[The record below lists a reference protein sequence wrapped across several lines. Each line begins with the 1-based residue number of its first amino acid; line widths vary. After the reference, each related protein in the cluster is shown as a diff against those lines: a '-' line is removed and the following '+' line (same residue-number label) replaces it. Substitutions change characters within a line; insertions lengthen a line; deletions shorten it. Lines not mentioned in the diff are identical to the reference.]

1 MKRRIGIACLLV
13 IALLFSGCGVKDSD
27 FQAADPNNKD
37 LVIVE
42 VPSGS
47 TTKSIG
53 HLLETTNVI
62 KKEEAFV
69 AKVKELKVANELKA
83 GKYAVSPSM
92 SVEEIVNLI
101 ASGKTFK
108 DLVKVV
114 VPEGYEVRQI
124 IQRLDQAGLIDV
136 ATFENELQNGQFDYD
151 FLEGVDRA
159 YKLEG
164 FLFPATYQF
173 PKNISEHEIID
184 QMLKTFEAN
193 YTKSD
198 MEKAAALGMNTNEII
213 TLASI
218 IERETKKPEE
228 LSIVSSVFHNRLKKP
243 MRLQSCATVQY
254 ILGERK
260 EVLSIRDTKIP
271 SPYNTYQNDGLPP
284 APIASPGK
292 AAIEAA
298 LNPASTAYLYFVTT
312 NNGDGS
318 HYFSTTLEEH
328 NAAIKKSKK

>member
-1 MKRRIGIACLLV
+1 MRKRFGITFLLV
-13 IALLFSGCGVKDSD
+13 VAIMLTGCGVKDSD
-27 FQAADPNNKD
+27 FQALNAQDTNT
-37 LVIVE
+37 VVVE
-42 VPSGS
+42 IPSGS

-53 HLLETTNVI
+53 HLLASSNLI
-62 KKEEAFV
+62 KNEDAFV
-69 AKVKELKVANELKA
+69 AKVKALNAANALKA
-83 GKYAVSPSM
+83 GKYAISPSM
-92 SVEEIVNLI
+92 NVEEIVNMI
-101 ASGKTFK
+101 SEGKTFK
-108 DLVKVV
+108 DLVKIV

-124 IQRLDQAGLIDV
+124 IERLNQAGLIDV
-136 ATFENELQNGQFDYD
+136 NTFEDELVNGNFDYA
-151 FLEGVDRA
+151 FLKGVDRK

-173 PKNISEHEIID
+173 PKNMTEHEIIN
-184 QMLKTFEAN
+184 QMLKTFEKNFTAE
-193 YTKSD
+193 D
-198 MEKAAALGMNTNEII
+198 MNKASSMGMSTSEVI

-228 LSIVSSVFHNRLKKP
+228 LNIVSSVFHNRLKKP

-260 EVLSIRDTKIP
+260 EVLSIKDTKIQ

-284 APIASPGK
+284 SPIASPGR

-298 LNPASTAYLYFVTT
+298 LNPASTNYLYFVTT